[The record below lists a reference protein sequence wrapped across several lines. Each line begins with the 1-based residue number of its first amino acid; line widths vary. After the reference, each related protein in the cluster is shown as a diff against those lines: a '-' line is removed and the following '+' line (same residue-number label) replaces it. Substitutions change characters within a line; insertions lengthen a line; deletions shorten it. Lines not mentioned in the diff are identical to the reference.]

1 MPVLRYGLG
10 MIKSSRRVF
19 LLGLMGASA
28 SPTLALAQARV
39 GPLSTGEVVIEAASG
54 RHVFKVEIAQTEP
67 ERSQGLMFRQRL
79 AADAGMLFDFG
90 EEQSVAFWM
99 QNTLIPLDMVFIRRD
114 GRIVN
119 IAQRTIPL
127 STDTIPSAEP
137 VRFVLEVIGGTA
149 ARLGIKAGDR
159 VTLPP
164 TRGQR

>member
-1 MPVLRYGLG
+1 M
-10 MIKSSRRVF
+10 
-19 LLGLMGASA
+19 
-28 SPTLALAQARV
+28 
-39 GPLSTGEVVIEAASG
+39 GPLPVAEVAIEASNG

-90 EEQSVAFWM
+90 EEQPVAFWM

-114 GRIVN
+114 GRIAN

-127 STDTIPSAEP
+127 STDTVPSSEP
-137 VRFVLEVIGGTA
+137 VRFVLEVNGGTT

-164 TRGQR
+164 TRR

>member
-1 MPVLRYGLG
+1 MTKSNRRFFVLGSIATAACVSLA
-10 MIKSSRRVF
+10 
-19 LLGLMGASA
+19 GAQ
-28 SPTLALAQARV
+28 PRV
-39 GPLSTGEVVIEAASG
+39 GPLPMAEVAIEAATG

-90 EEQSVAFWM
+90 EEQPVAFWM

-114 GRIVN
+114 GRITN

-127 STDTIPSAEP
+127 STDTVPSSEP
-137 VRFVLEVIGGTA
+137 VRFVLEVNGGTT

-159 VTLPP
+159 VKLPP
-164 TRGQR
+164 TQGQR

>member
-1 MPVLRYGLG
+1 MTGSNRRFFVLGSIATAACASLA
-10 MIKSSRRVF
+10 
-19 LLGLMGASA
+19 GAQ
-28 SPTLALAQARV
+28 PRV
-39 GPLSTGEVVIEAASG
+39 GPLPMAAVAIEAATG

-90 EEQSVAFWM
+90 EEQPVAFWM

-114 GRIVN
+114 GRIAN

-127 STDTIPSAEP
+127 STDAVPSSEP
-137 VRFVLEVIGGTA
+137 VRFVLEVNGGTT

-164 TRGQR
+164 TQR